1 LRHRIVRRADLDEE
15 TRARMFELMQL
26 CYDNID
32 RARFFADLDAKR
44 DVIALIDDHRPEGL
58 RHQLMGFSTVRIA
71 RERLRGR
78 DVDILFSGDTVI
90 HPDCWGAK
98 ALQSGFLAYTVK
110 HKLRRPW
117 RPLYWLLLSKGYKTY
132 LLLANNFPTAFPR
145 RDTAPDRIAPAH
157 DLVQL
162 RDRLASSWWP
172 NEFDAASGI
181 VRFARDR
188 VKNGVAPIDPET
200 LAHPDVA
207 FFVENNPRWADGDEL
222 VCFAEIDFALGVRWF
237 AKQARRT
244 FGGSRTL
251 APANAAARSS
261 SQHGEQF
268 ASQTREAAAGGEAP
282 PIPAAP

>member
-1 LRHRIVRRADLDEE
+1 MTQSRLRHRIVRRVDLDEA
-15 TRARMFELMQL
+15 TRARMLELMQL

-32 RARFFADLDAKR
+32 RERFFADLDAKQ
-44 DVIALIDDHRPEGL
+44 DVIALVDDAGT
-58 RHQLMGFSTVRIA
+58 LMGFSTVRIA
-71 RERLRGR
+71 HEQLRGKA
-78 DVDILFSGDTVI
+78 VDILFSGDTVI

-145 RDTAPDRIAPAH
+145 RQTAPDRVAPAPE
-157 DLVQL
+157 LVEL

-172 NEFDAASGI
+172 SEFDAASGI

-188 VKNGVAPIDPET
+188 VKHGVAPIDPET

-207 FFVENNPRWADGDEL
+207 FFVEHNPRWADGDEL

-237 AKQARRT
+237 AKQLRRA
-244 FGGSRTL
+244 FGNSRAI
-251 APANAAARSS
+251 APVNA
-261 SQHGEQF
+261 
-268 ASQTREAAAGGEAP
+268 TTP
-282 PIPAAP
+282 